1 MNRSGE
7 TQNRRSDT
15 IIDDSSAI
23 ALSDRLQWFASF
35 VALFRRKTA
44 DEIAL
49 DGVEHGTHKLLP
61 VKTRFQGRDPAGHQ
75 DLLKR
80 KVMENVRGEPSVV
93 NRWVNNYINFS
104 VENFE
109 VKENG
114 SLKDIINKENENF
127 DLNNQENKE
136 DTL

>member
-1 MNRSGE
+1 
-7 TQNRRSDT
+7 
-15 IIDDSSAI
+15 
-23 ALSDRLQWFASF
+23 
-35 VALFRRKTA
+35 
-44 DEIAL
+44 
-49 DGVEHGTHKLLP
+49 
-61 VKTRFQGRDPAGHQ
+61 
-75 DLLKR
+75 
-80 KVMENVRGEPSVV
+80 MENVRGEPSVV

-114 SLKDIINKENENF
+114 SLKDIINKENEIF